1 MLVHCLF
8 SFWTGVGWGSDLR
21 FSMAFIF
28 LLSQFVFF
36 DQWCFVVGFLLF
48 YYPYGVVPLCL
59 FESSDGSTEMMQSVF
74 VDVFYLG
81 CTLICF
87 IVYCLPSAFV
97 YGVGLFGWLVCILP
111 VPLQLLAWSSILSRS
126 CAGLFRFDSCIV
138 RAFSTFCVNPFVLL
152 WLCFLELFCL
162 PNDYNI
168 ILVSWL

>member
-1 MLVHCLF
+1 MTP
-8 SFWTGVGWGSDLR
+8 SFMTDQGYAGSL
-21 FSMAFIF
+21 SLQ
-28 LLSQFVFF
+28 LL
-36 DQWCFVVGFLLF
+36 DRCWLGF
-48 YYPYGVVPLCL
+48 G
-59 FESSDGSTEMMQSVF
+59 FEVLNGLYLPPISVQMMQSVF

-87 IVYCLPSAFV
+87 IVYCLPSTFV

-168 ILVSWL
+168 ILVSWLYLSITKSRGNEPIL